1 MGRSSFR
8 LGLWQER
15 EPAIAF
21 ADPKGTA
28 QEVGL
33 LISSS
38 ENSVNAKFSLPHRPS
53 PERYLMYAGL

>member
-1 MGRSSFR
+1 

-38 ENSVNAKFSLPHRPS
+38 ENAVKREFADRAFHAL
-53 PERYLMYAGL
+53 G